1 VFVCVVIVGY
11 SCLLFVRVPLPCSY
25 MFLTRALPAFPSQAL
40 VEILLLCGG
49 TPYANFKDLS
59 HAWGREKGFH
69 HLLATSV
76 CERRG
81 EVERKKRSDAGRQM
95 TPEQRQ
101 VFRDKLKRAR
111 TSKDGDELK
120 AASDGFDEDDDDD
133 EVPPPVDASVSV

>member
-1 VFVCVVIVGY
+1 ML
-11 SCLLFVRVPLPCSY
+11 S
-25 MFLTRALPAFPSQAL
+25 
-40 VEILLLCGG
+40 GG

-111 TSKDGDELK
+111 ITKDGDELK
-120 AASDGFDEDDDDD
+120 EASDGFDDD
-133 EVPPPVDASVSV
+133 EDGPPPNDESVSV